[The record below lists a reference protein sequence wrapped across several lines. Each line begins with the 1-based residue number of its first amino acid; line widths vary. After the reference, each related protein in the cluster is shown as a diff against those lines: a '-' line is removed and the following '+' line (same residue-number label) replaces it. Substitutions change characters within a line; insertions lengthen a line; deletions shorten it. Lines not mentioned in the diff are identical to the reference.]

1 MFTSPPFKRAD
12 LIAVLT
18 ACRDRT
24 LALFGDVTPGEFCQ
38 QLHPDF
44 SPLGWHLGH
53 IGFTERLWILEHW
66 AGVDL
71 PPDPLRHLWAADGL
85 PKAQRQ
91 QLPDFATVA
100 QGLKE
105 GRSLVLAQLQ
115 RDPEPSELPLWCW
128 LLQHESQHNE
138 TIAFLKQYH
147 RGLPVAPRCAPLPP
161 PDVGMVSIPGGRVA
175 IGNNSPWGQDNEQP
189 RHWVEVEP
197 FWCDRFPVTH
207 GEYQAFIAAGGY
219 QNRQYWTVAGWEWR
233 SQQGITQPLYWQED
247 LAWANHPVCGVS
259 HYEAAAYAQF
269 VDKRLPTEAEWETVA
284 GYRGTTTTTYPWGEG
299 EPTAN
304 HGNFDGNIGQT
315 TAVNAYPLGQSS
327 TGCWDLLGNVWE
339 WTASPF
345 APYPG
350 FRPYPYRGYSQAY
363 FDRQHYVMRGGSWAT
378 RPWGLRNSL
387 RNWYHPWVREIC
399 VGFRCVRS
407 S

>member
-1 MFTSPPFKRAD
+1 MLLSPPFERAD
-12 LIAVLT
+12 LWAALT

-24 LALFGDVTPGEFCQ
+24 LALFADVTPEEFCQ

-53 IGFTERLWILEHW
+53 IGFTERSWILDHL
-66 AGVDL
+66 AVLDL
-71 PPDPLRHLWAADGL
+71 PPDPRRQLWAADGL

-91 QLPDFATVA
+91 QLPAFASVC
-100 QGLKE
+100 QGLE
-105 GRSLVLAQLQ
+105 EVRSQVFAYLEKVQNLEQ
-115 RDPEPSELPLWCW
+115 LPLWCW

-147 RGLPVAPRCAPLPP
+147 RGLDLAPRCDSLPP
-161 PDVGMVSIPGGRVA
+161 PDLGMVFIPGGRVM
-175 IGNNSPWGQDNEQP
+175 IGHDSPWGQDNEQP
-189 RHWVEVEP
+189 RYGVEVEG

-219 QNRQYWTVAGWEWR
+219 DDRQYWTDQGWQWR
-233 SQQGITQPLYWQED
+233 SQNQITQPLYWQPD
-247 LAWANHPVCGVS
+247 SPWQDHPVCGVS
-259 HYEAAAYAQF
+259 HYEAAAYARF
-269 VDKRLPTEAEWETVA
+269 VGKRLPTEIEWETA
-284 GYRGTTTTTYPWGEG
+284 ASYTGATTTTYPWGEE

-315 TAVNAYPLGQSS
+315 TPVNAYPGGQSS
-327 TGCWDLLGNVWE
+327 SGCWDLLGNVWE

-350 FRPYPYRGYSQAY
+350 FQPYPYRGYSQAY
-363 FDRQHYVMRGGSWAT
+363 FDGQHYVMRGGSWAT

-399 VGFRCVRS
+399 VGFRCACS
-407 S
+407 